1 MAKVS
6 ATGVFNIHGT
16 SKQETVPLAMRLSNS
31 GIEAVGALTFPWSE
45 FNMTVPS
52 VAGFVNVTDKATMEF
67 DLHLRRG
74 S

>member
-1 MAKVS
+1 M
-6 ATGVFNIHGT
+6 
-16 SKQETVPLAMRLSNS
+16 
-31 GIEAVGALTFPWSE
+31 GAITFPWSE
-45 FNMTVPS
+45 FNMAAPS

>member
-1 MAKVS
+1 
-6 ATGVFNIHGT
+6 
-16 SKQETVPLAMRLSNS
+16 MRLSSS
-31 GIEAVGALTFPWSE
+31 GIEAVAAITFPWSE
-45 FNMTVPS
+45 FDIAAPS